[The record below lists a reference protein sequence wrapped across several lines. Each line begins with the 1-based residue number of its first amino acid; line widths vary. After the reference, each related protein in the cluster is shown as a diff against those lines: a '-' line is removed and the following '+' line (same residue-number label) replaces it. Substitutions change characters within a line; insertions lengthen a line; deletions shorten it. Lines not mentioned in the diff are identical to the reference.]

1 MVAVS
6 DFSGL
11 ISSPCAFASA
21 AAMAP
26 IGSLER
32 CMINFQAQNVEAHR
46 AGLGTFRPDSVT
58 DGFLCIFRQ
67 EGLELCLGILVFE
80 VRLSRSPKYAGE
92 LGPSVRRAH
101 VNNPYRL
108 DSRARRFYAEEARG
122 LAALHTPPELLFR
135 RQKQVLIERIS
146 WYLDLDPFAAAGD
159 DRERRGGGVGDP
171 HIVLDLGH
179 VLLRRRFL
187 RKRPRQHEFGFEH
200 CASAFDD
207 AVQCRRH
214 PAEHRVL
221 EPGLDVFD
229 DAPRRA
235 LVPLSV
241 QVAPL
246 PARAGLVGCP
256 NGIAAPI
263 RPAGHAEASAW
274 DRDEGRN
281 SNSVR

>member
-1 MVAVS
+1 M
-6 DFSGL
+6 
-11 ISSPCAFASA
+11 
-21 AAMAP
+21 
-26 IGSLER
+26 
-32 CMINFQAQNVEAHR
+32 
-46 AGLGTFRPDSVT
+46 
-58 DGFLCIFRQ
+58 
-67 EGLELCLGILVFE
+67 
-80 VRLSRSPKYAGE
+80 
-92 LGPSVRRAH
+92 
-101 VNNPYRL
+101 
-108 DSRARRFYAEEARG
+108 
-122 LAALHTPPELLFR
+122 
-135 RQKQVLIERIS
+135 LIERIS
-146 WYLDLDPFAAAGD
+146 WYLDLDPFAATGD

-263 RPAGHAEASAW
+263 RPADAEASAW

-281 SNSVR
+281 SIQFVR